1 MRRFL
6 YLMGCVCLL
15 AVSSCELYTSHN
27 GDLDGYWHLVRVDTL
42 ATGVSSDLSETR
54 VFWGVEMRLL
64 QAVDHDHDT
73 GHYGYLFNFEHKG
86 QTLRLYNAHKHER
99 AEGDILVEDVKVIAP
114 LGINALDDIFTV
126 ETLNSSDMVLKDNVL
141 RLWFK
146 KM

>member
-1 MRRFL
+1 MKHFL
-6 YLMGCVCLL
+6 FFIIGIGLL
-15 AVSSCELYTSHN
+15 LTSCDIETSDN

-42 ATGVSSDLSETR
+42 ATGVSSDLSDTR

-126 ETLNSSDMVLKDNVL
+126 ETLNSCDMVLKDNVL

>member
-1 MRRFL
+1 
-6 YLMGCVCLL
+6 
-15 AVSSCELYTSHN
+15 
-27 GDLDGYWHLVRVDTL
+27 
-42 ATGVSSDLSETR
+42 
-54 VFWGVEMRLL
+54 MRLM